1 MSYASLFPLLEGN
14 LNVNMNTGRRHT
26 RLGFPFHKVIRM
38 SMRISE
44 DIIHILVSHNV
55 FVSLLLKM
63 ILISMRIIEDN

>member
-1 MSYASLFPLLEGN
+1 
-14 LNVNMNTGRRHT
+14 
-26 RLGFPFHKVIRM
+26 M